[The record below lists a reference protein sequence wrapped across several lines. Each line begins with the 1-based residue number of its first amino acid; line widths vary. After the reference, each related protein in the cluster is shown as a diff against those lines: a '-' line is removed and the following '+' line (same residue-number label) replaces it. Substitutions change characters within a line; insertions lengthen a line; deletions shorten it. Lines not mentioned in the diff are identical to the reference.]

1 MQLGFLPQYNWVL
14 WYFNL
19 KGDIMN
25 ILPLKNKKGEMVYHV
40 IDEPHARD
48 FWTYKEAEEY
58 IEWYKKY
65 VKPFTKLK

>member
-1 MQLGFLPQYNWVL
+1 M
-14 WYFNL
+14 
-19 KGDIMN
+19 MN